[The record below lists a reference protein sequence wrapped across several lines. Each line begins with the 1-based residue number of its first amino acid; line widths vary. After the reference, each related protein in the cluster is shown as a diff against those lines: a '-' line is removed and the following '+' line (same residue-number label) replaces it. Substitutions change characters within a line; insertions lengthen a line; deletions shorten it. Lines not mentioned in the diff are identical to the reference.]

1 MTPLR
6 TPLLPGKK
14 VLGPSTSRKPRDPRT
29 GLGAQE
35 WRREG
40 EVGSVR
46 GLGLGG
52 TGGTWGTWD
61 REYRVVCGVVGGA
74 SQASPEGARAKPPG
88 GLTIG
93 VVAESQQEQEDAQEG
108 SGRGHL
114 GAAWV
119 GVRGAAAVQRGLRGL
134 HWASGCGR

>member
-1 MTPLR
+1 M
-6 TPLLPGKK
+6 GA
-14 VLGPSTSRKPRDPRT
+14 VRDF
-29 GLGAQE
+29 
-35 WRREG
+35 
-40 EVGSVR
+40 V
-46 GLGLGG
+46 LGG
-52 TGGTWGTWD
+52 TGGTWGARD
-61 REYRVVCGVVGGA
+61 REYGVVSGVVGGA

-93 VVAESQQEQEDAQEG
+93 SVAESQQEQEDAQEG

-119 GVRGAAAVQRGLRGL
+119 AVRGAAAGQRVLRGL